1 MSTSRARRGSLGGQL
16 ARLGFVDVAK
26 TERLLEDPALAG
38 IVDPFEDVFEDG
50 ALSALGEAPD
60 PDLALLSLVRIL
72 EQLIGLQPD
81 DPFVA
86 FDLDG
91 DAGERPAAPTTGEIA
106 LLGAHPARLRAVL
119 RSGGPARDRLVA
131 VLGASTALGDHLARH
146 PEHWTVLVE
155 DDEES
160 RTAPAMRAELLH
172 AVGADPDAAEPVATL
187 TPEEATDALR
197 VAYRRRLLAV
207 AGLDLTAPDPVV
219 AMPTVGRELA
229 DLAAAALETALAI
242 ARSELPPDAAPCR
255 IAVIGMGKCGGR
267 ELNYV
272 SDVDVVYV
280 VEPPEE
286 LAGDPDAETAA
297 LATGTRLAAGLARAC
312 SAATAEGTLW
322 PVDANLRPEGKAG
335 PLVRTLESHRSYY
348 QRWAATWEFQALLK
362 ARPVAGDLA
371 LGEAYLDALEPMVWQ
386 ASQRENFVEDVQAMR
401 RRVEQHVPPKEAARQ
416 IKLGPGG
423 LRDVEFSVQL
433 LQLVHGRVEPRLRT
447 GNTTQGLE
455 LLSTYGYVGRD
466 DAAEMDRAYRFLRT
480 LEHRV
485 QLFRLRRTHVVPDA
499 EADLRRMGRSFGFRR
514 TPAVELEETWQA
526 RAREVRRLHEK
537 LFYRPLLAAAA
548 RLTTDEVRLTP
559 EAATARLR
567 ALGYRDPGGAMR
579 HIEALTSGVSRRAAI
594 QRQLLPVMLG
604 WFAGGAD
611 PDAGLLSFR
620 RVSDEL
626 GTTHWYLKMLRDSG
640 AAAERMAHVL
650 ASSRLVSEL
659 LELGPEAVAML
670 GDEAELRPRPRS
682 AMIDA
687 VRRAADRH
695 GGDPEGAVIA
705 ARAVRRREIV
715 RTAIADLV
723 GLADLAAV
731 GRGLS
736 DAAVAA
742 VDGTLRAASA
752 AVAQRT
758 GGMLPTRLLVVGMG
772 RLGGSEAG
780 YGSDADVMFAHE
792 PLPGADEKQAQDAAM
807 AVVSELRR
815 MLRMPGPEPALD
827 VDADLRPEGRN
838 GPLVRTLDSFAEYY
852 GRWSSTWEAQ
862 ALTRAVP
869 IAGDEDL
876 ALRFVA
882 LVDPLRW
889 PEGGLPEAAVKEIRR
904 IKARVESERLPRGAD
919 PHRHLKLGR
928 GGLSDVEWTVQL
940 LQLQHAS
947 TVPGLRTTSTTGAL
961 AAAAEAGLLDEHD
974 AHALLLAWT
983 LASRVRNATV
993 LWRGRP
999 SDALPKTVRELD
1011 GVARIVGYPPGSAGQ
1026 LDEDYLR
1033 VTRRARSVVERVFY
1047 G

>member
-1 MSTSRARRGSLGGQL
+1 MSTGARQSTLGGQL
-16 ARLGFVDVAK
+16 ARLGFSDPARA
-26 TERLLEDPALAG
+26 ERLLADPALAG

-72 EQLIGLQPD
+72 ERLLELGRDSVTD
-81 DPFVA
+81 DP
-86 FDLDG
+86 G
-91 DAGERPAAPTTGEIA
+91 RIDAS
-106 LLGAHPARLRAVL
+106 PARLRAVL

-131 VLGASTALGDHLARH
+131 VLGASAALGDHLARH
-146 PEHWTVLVE
+146 PEHWTVLV
-155 DDEES
+155 DDADAPRAPEEL
-160 RTAPAMRAELLH
+160 RAELLR
-172 AVGADPDAAEPVATL
+172 AVGADPDVAEPVATL
-187 TPEEATDALR
+187 DPQAATDALR

-207 AGLDLTAPDPVV
+207 SGRDLVAADPVAEMPAV
-219 AMPTVGRELA
+219 ARELA
-229 DLAAAALETALAI
+229 DLAAAALEAALAV
-242 ARSELPPDAAPCR
+242 ARSELPPGAAPCR
-255 IAVIGMGKCGGR
+255 IAVIGLGKCGGR

-280 VEPPEE
+280 VEPPAE
-286 LAGDPDAETAA
+286 GGGQRPDAA
-297 LATGTRLAAGLARAC
+297 LATGARLAAGLARVC
-312 SAATAEGTLW
+312 SAATPEGTLW
-322 PVDANLRPEGKAG
+322 PVDAALRPEGKSG
-335 PLVRTLESHRSYY
+335 PLVRTLDSHLRYY
-348 QRWAATWEFQALLK
+348 ERWAATWEFQALLK
-362 ARPVAGDLA
+362 ARPVAGDVA
-371 LGEAYLDALEPMVWQ
+371 LGQAYLETIMPLVWQ
-386 ASQRENFVEDVQAMR
+386 AAQRENFVEDVQAMR
-401 RRVEQHVPPKEAARQ
+401 RRVEQHVPAKEAARQ

-433 LQLVHGRVEPRLRT
+433 LQLVHGRADPRLRT
-447 GNTTQGLE
+447 GNTTTGLE
-455 LLSTYGYVGRD
+455 VLATYGYVGRD

-485 QLFRLRRTHVVPDA
+485 QLFRLRRTHVLPDA
-499 EADLRRMGRSFGFRR
+499 HADLRRLGRSFGYRR
-514 TPAVELEETWQA
+514 DPAAELEDGWRG

-548 RLTTDEVRLTP
+548 RLTTDEARLTP
-559 EAATARLR
+559 EAANARLR
-567 ALGYRDPGGAMR
+567 ALGYRDPAGAMR
-579 HIEALTSGVSRRAAI
+579 HLGHLTSGVSRRAAI

-604 WFAGGAD
+604 WFADGAD
-611 PDAGLLSFR
+611 PDAGLLAFR

-626 GTTHWYLKMLRDSG
+626 GTTHWYLRLLRDSG

-650 ASSRLVSEL
+650 ASSRLVAEL
-659 LELGPEAVAML
+659 LELGPEAVALL
-670 GDEAELRPRPRS
+670 GDEAELSPRS
-682 AMIDA
+682 REAMLAA

-695 GGDPEGAVIA
+695 AGDAEGAALA

-731 GRGLS
+731 GQGLS

-742 VDGTLRAASA
+742 LDGTLRAASS
-752 AVAQRT
+752 AVAERFAGT
-758 GGMLPTRLLVVGMG
+758 LPTRLLVVGMG
-772 RLGGSEAG
+772 RLGGNELG
-780 YGSDADVMFAHE
+780 YGSDADVVFAHE
-792 PLPGADEKQAQDAAM
+792 PNPGADEKQAHDAAM

-815 MLRMPGPEPALD
+815 MLIMPGPEPALD

-852 GRWSSTWEAQ
+852 QRWSSTWEAQ

-869 IAGDEDL
+869 VAGDDDL
-876 ALRFVA
+876 VARFTALI
-882 LVDPLRW
+882 DPLRW
-889 PEGGLPEAAVKEIRR
+889 PAGGLPETAVREIRR
-904 IKARVESERLPRGAD
+904 IKARVEAERLPRGAD

-940 LQLQHAS
+940 LQLQHAHA
-947 TVPGLRTTSTTGAL
+947 VPALRTTSTTGGL
-961 AAAAEAGLLDEHD
+961 AAARESGLLDPAD
-974 AHALLLAWT
+974 VDVLLAAWT
-983 LASRVRNATV
+983 LAARVRNATV

-999 SDALPKTVRELD
+999 ADALPTNVRELD

-1033 VTRRARSVVERVFY
+1033 LTRRARSVVERVFY